1 MLEANLFDDNL
12 PSTAPLHF
20 ATLSVE
26 PDIDLDVPN
35 VEENADP
42 TPSPELDVPAP
53 RDSLPLPTSVS
64 KRFSRIHNLSLFCQS
79 STTSSDSK

>member
-35 VEENADP
+35 VEENAEP

-53 RDSLPLPTSVS
+53 RDSLPLGVETIFPNPQLEFVPSE
-64 KRFSRIHNLSLFCQS
+64 LDDEL
-79 STTSSDSK
+79 

>member
-42 TPSPELDVPAP
+42 TPTGGNTVPE
-53 RDSLPLPTSVS
+53 
-64 KRFSRIHNLSLFCQS
+64 IG
-79 STTSSDSK
+79 SDR